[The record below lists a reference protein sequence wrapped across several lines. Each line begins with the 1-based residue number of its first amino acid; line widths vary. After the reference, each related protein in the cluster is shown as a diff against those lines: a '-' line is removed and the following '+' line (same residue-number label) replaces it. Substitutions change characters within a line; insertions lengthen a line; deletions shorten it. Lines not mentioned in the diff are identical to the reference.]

1 MSKKSVLYSAI
12 DDEVIRY
19 EINADLGTLE
29 RCESVRVPAHV
40 QYACPHPSGRYLY
53 LATSNRGP
61 GLKGERNH
69 VCTYRIDPVS
79 GKLTA
84 HGEPRAQYTRAV
96 HICTDPAGKFLLS
109 AHNLPRTGL
118 TVNPINADGT
128 IGEECS
134 QRERLDYGH
143 YPHQV
148 LATPSGR
155 AAVLVD
161 RGNDAEHEKPED
173 PGALRVFSLKDG
185 QLSALAVSA
194 PNWGYGFGPRHVD
207 FHPAQRWLYASL
219 ERQNQLQMFELDD
232 EDRPGAEPNFIRETL
247 ADPKGKRPRQLAGAI
262 HVHPDGKTVY
272 VINRSDW
279 KVDHHGGKAF
289 GGGENSIAVFAIDQ
303 KTGAPELIQ
312 HASIPSFHV
321 RTFAIDLSH
330 QLLVTASVKPMALRR
345 GGDIIN
351 VPASLAVF
359 RIAANGKLHLEQ
371 NYDIEIGGRTQYWMG
386 IVGLQ

>member
-19 EINADLGTLE
+19 EINADLGTLD

-40 QYACPHPSGRYLY
+40 QYAWPHPSGRYLY

-84 HGEPRAQYTRAV
+84 HGEPRAQYARAV

-155 AAVLVD
+155 VAVLVD

-173 PGALRVFSLKDG
+173 PGALRVFSMKDG